1 MSNEL
6 VFRKAERK
14 RSKIRVSFSGPAG
27 SGKTYSALKMARG
40 LTDSWEKIALIDTEN
55 GRGDLYS
62 DLGEY
67 NIITFKAPFHPNRF
81 IEAIKACENNGMEV
95 VIIDSISH
103 EWEGEGGCLEINEVI
118 AQAKFKGNT
127 WSAWSETK
135 PLHRKFIDAI
145 IASPCHLITTMR
157 SKVETIMT
165 DEKKV
170 KKVGMKDIQMEGFD
184 YEMTVSI
191 NLDREK
197 HQASVDKHP
206 IGLFENEYPFVVSE
220 EHGKAIREW
229 SESGA
234 VEKPT
239 EDQTATFQDQLI
251 TLGMTQEK
259 WEEATELKWNELT
272 IEGAGQWINKNAF
285 AIEKRQETKVEE
297 EKKELPNAETS
308 EVKAFDPNKVL
319 KELEAEKNKGKKPM
333 TEAEKK
339 FIGELDDSLK
349 VTV

>member
-1 MSNEL
+1 
-6 VFRKAERK
+6 
-14 RSKIRVSFSGPAG
+14 
-27 SGKTYSALKMARG
+27 
-40 LTDSWEKIALIDTEN
+40 
-55 GRGDLYS
+55 
-62 DLGEY
+62 
-67 NIITFKAPFHPNRF
+67 
-81 IEAIKACENNGMEV
+81 
-95 VIIDSISH
+95 
-103 EWEGEGGCLEINEVI
+103 
-118 AQAKFKGNT
+118 
-127 WSAWSETK
+127 
-135 PLHRKFIDAI
+135 
-145 IASPCHLITTMR
+145 MR

-272 IEGAGQWINKNAF
+272 IEVAGQWIKKNAF
-285 AIEKRQETKVEE
+285 AIEERKKKAEEAAKVEE
-297 EKKELPNAETS
+297 RNQEDSISGEKI
-308 EVKAFDPNKVL
+308 FDPDKVL
-319 KELEAEKNKGKKPM
+319 KELEAKKNAGKRPA
-333 TEAEKK
+333 TEAEKR
-339 FIGELDDSLK
+339 FMSELDKSLE